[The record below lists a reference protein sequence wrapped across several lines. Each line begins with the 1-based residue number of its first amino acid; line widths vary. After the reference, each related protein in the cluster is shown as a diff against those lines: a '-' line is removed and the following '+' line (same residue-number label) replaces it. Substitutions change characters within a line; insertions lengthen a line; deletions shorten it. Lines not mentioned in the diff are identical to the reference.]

1 MEDRMSGELGFAAGR
16 WPLDEDK
23 PTLVFIHGAANNR
36 LFWQFQVRD
45 LTDVVNTVAI
55 DLPGHGKS
63 QGPGRD
69 QISEYAITVLELI
82 EQLRISDPIPCGLSM
97 GGAITLQLLIDHGER
112 FSAGILMNTGAR
124 LRVSPV
130 IFNTIHT
137 DFEKFVESI
146 VRMAISG
153 KSDADA
159 LRPIIQ
165 EITDCEPEVAYGDFK
180 ACDRFNVVNNLAAIQ
195 RPVLVLTA
203 DDDVLT
209 PVKYGQFM
217 GDKIIHA
224 SVQNIDG
231 AGHMSPLEKP
241 DAVNRAIRHFLRQIG
256 RADVSISI

>member
-1 MEDRMSGELGFAAGR
+1 MSGGLGFATGR

-36 LFWQFQVRD
+36 LFWRFQVQA
-45 LTDVVNTVAI
+45 LVDVVNTVAI
-55 DLPGHGKS
+55 DLPGHGNS
-63 QGPGRD
+63 QGPGSD
-69 QISEYAITVLELI
+69 QIADYAQTVLNLI
-82 EQLRISDPIPCGLSM
+82 DHLSISDPIPCGLSM

-112 FSAGILMNTGAR
+112 FPAGILMNTGAR

-146 VRMAISG
+146 VAMAISG

-159 LRPIIQ
+159 LRPVIQ
-165 EITDCEPEVAYGDFK
+165 EITDCEPDVAYGDFK
-180 ACDRFNVVNNLAAIQ
+180 ACDRFDVINQLEAIQ
-195 RPVLVLTA
+195 KPVLVLTA

-217 GDKIIHA
+217 GEKISDA
-224 SVQNIDG
+224 SVQTIDG

-241 DAVNRAIRHFLRQIG
+241 DAVNRAIRNFLRQIG
-256 RADVSISI
+256 SADVSISIQ